1 MIPHLVVIG
10 TGYAGLLA
18 AIRAARI
25 ARGRVAVTLVGASDQ
40 LVERVRLHEQA
51 ATGRSVAHP
60 VAELVAGTAV
70 RFVHA
75 RVHEVAPRRLLTD
88 AGVLEFDRAIVCTGG
103 AVDLDLVPGARQ
115 HAVAVDGDR
124 VGQLFAEARRVA
136 ARGGRLAV
144 CGGGLTGV
152 EIASELAETL
162 PGLRVELVSASEL
175 MPVQSRKAR
184 EYARSALKRLGVTVR
199 EHVRVTAVAPDR
211 LETEAGPIGFDLC
224 AWAAGFRAMP
234 LLAGLGL
241 PSAADGRVIV
251 DRYLHARPDLLVA
264 GDAAAFAAA
273 GGGWLAAGCKTAMPM
288 AAHAADTAVAEL
300 TGGEVREFSFFGDGG
315 YCVSLGRRDGI
326 LQFMDATDRPG
337 ERIVTGRV
345 AAWVKERVCRYTM
358 LMLRAEQRGLWAY
371 RWLKRRP
378 QPLMIAEVT
387 P

>member
-1 MIPHLVVIG
+1 MIPRLVVIG
-10 TGYAGLLA
+10 TGYAGILA
-18 AIRAARI
+18 ALRAARI

-51 ATGRSVAHP
+51 ATGRSVSHP
-60 VAELVAGTAV
+60 VAGLLAGTTV

-75 RVHEVAPRRLLTD
+75 RVLEVAQNRVVTD

-103 AVDLDLVPGARQ
+103 AVDLDFVPGARQ
-115 HAVAVDGDR
+115 HAFAVDGER

-152 EIASELAETL
+152 ELAAELAEVL
-162 PGLRVELVSASEL
+162 PGLQVELVSASEIAPAL
-175 MPVQSRKAR
+175 SKKAR
-184 EYARSALKRLGVTVR
+184 EHARAALKRLGVTVR
-199 EHVRVTAVAPDR
+199 EHVRVTCVAADR
-211 LETEAGPIGFDLC
+211 LETSAGPLEFDLC
-224 AWAAGFRAMP
+224 AWAAGFRAAP
-234 LLAGLGL
+234 LLAGARL
-241 PSAADGRVIV
+241 PSAADGRTVV

-264 GDAAAFAAA
+264 GDAAAVSTA

-300 TGGEVREFSFFGDGG
+300 TGGEPAEFRFGDPG

-326 LQFMDATDRPG
+326 LQFMDADDRPR
-337 ERIVTGRV
+337 ERIVRGRL
-345 AAWVKERVCRYTM
+345 AAFVKEQVCRYTVG
-358 LMLRAEQRGLWAY
+358 MLRAEQRGLLAY
-371 RWLKRRP
+371 RWKRGRARA
-378 QPLMIAEVT
+378 LVTAEVT